1 MRFFACD
8 ARLNR
13 QFDNTKPIPQIMKK
27 LILPILALVFTA
39 SQAQQSLIWEI
50 SGNGLTKKSYIMGT
64 LKFIGEKEFY
74 MPKQASALIKQ
85 AEIFA
90 IEDEVDHHAQHELN
104 TALHFPK
111 GQSLADAMTP
121 EDYKKVRDTFE
132 KEFGISN
139 ATFDKKYSH
148 IKPLALSIIMT
159 RLSLGEKVRFY
170 DIELLLIAKKHDVT
184 AYSLEPIE
192 REAEALNTFTLED
205 QIKALVHGVENFKDQ
220 KDEFK
225 KLMADY
231 RSGNTKEIYDYTL
244 HPLENN
250 PRFIEEFYFKRNDE
264 WFPKIEKMMK
274 EDASFIALG
283 ISHLEGDRGIL
294 KKLREKGYTLTPV
307 K

>member
-1 MRFFACD
+1 
-8 ARLNR
+8 
-13 QFDNTKPIPQIMKK
+13 MKK
-27 LILPILALVFTA
+27 IILSLLVLVFVEA
-39 SQAQQSLIWEI
+39 QAQHSLIWVI
-50 SGNGLTKKSYIMGT
+50 SGNGLTKKSYLMGT

-74 MPKQASALIKQ
+74 MPPKATELIKQ
-85 AEIFA
+85 SEIFA

-111 GQSLADAMTP
+111 GQTIANVMSA
-121 EDYKKVRDTFE
+121 EDYKKVKDVFQ
-132 KEFGISN
+132 KEFKITS
-139 ATFDKKYSH
+139 AEFDKKYAH
-148 IKPLALSIIMT
+148 IKPLPLSIIMT

-192 REAEALNTFTLED
+192 REAEALNSFSMEE
-205 QIKALVHGVENFKDQ
+205 QVKALLHSVNNFGAQ
-220 KDEFK
+220 KEEFK

-231 RSGNTKEIYDYTL
+231 RTGNADEIFDYTL

-250 PRFIEEFYFKRNDE
+250 PRFIEEFYFKRNQE
-264 WFPKIEKMMK
+264 WLPKIEKMMN

-283 ISHLEGDRGIL
+283 ISHLEGEKGIL
-294 KKLREKGYTLTPV
+294 KLLEGKGYTLTPV

>member
-1 MRFFACD
+1 
-8 ARLNR
+8 
-13 QFDNTKPIPQIMKK
+13 MKK
-27 LILPILALVFTA
+27 LLLPFFALVITA
-39 SQAQQSLIWEI
+39 SQAQQSLIWEV

-74 MPKQASALIKQ
+74 MPPKASELIKQ
-85 AEIFA
+85 SEIFA

-111 GQSLADAMTP
+111 GESLATTMSP
-121 EDYKKVRDTFE
+121 EDYKKVKDTFQ
-132 KEFGISN
+132 KEFGINS
-139 ATFDKKYSH
+139 ATFDKKYAH
-148 IKPLALSIIMT
+148 IKPLPLSIIMT

-170 DIELLLIAKKHDVT
+170 DIELLLIAKKHDVD

-192 REAEALNTFTLED
+192 REAEALNSFSMEE
-205 QIKALVHGVENFKDQ
+205 QVKALLHSVNNFSSQ

-231 RSGNTKEIYDYTL
+231 RTANADEIYDYTL

-250 PRFIEEFYFKRNDE
+250 PRFIEEFYYKRNAE
-264 WFPKIEKMMK
+264 WLPKIEKMMN

-283 ISHLEGDRGIL
+283 ISHLEGEKGIL
-294 KKLREKGYTLTPV
+294 KLLQGKGYTLTPV

>member
-1 MRFFACD
+1 
-8 ARLNR
+8 
-13 QFDNTKPIPQIMKK
+13 MKRIFV
-27 LILPILALVFTA
+27 LILVLAGFA
-39 SQAQQSLIWEI
+39 ANAQNSLIWEI
-50 SGNGLTKKSYIMGT
+50 SGNGLTKKSYLMGT

-74 MPKQASALIKQ
+74 MPAKASALIKE

-111 GQSLADAMTP
+111 GQSLADVMTP
-121 EDYKKVRDTFE
+121 DDYAKLKALFA
-132 KEFGISN
+132 KEFKVN
-139 ATFDKKYSH
+139 AATFDKRYSH
-148 IKPLALSIIMT
+148 IKPLPLSIIMT
-159 RLSLGEKVRFY
+159 RLSLGEKVKFY

-192 REAEALNTFTLED
+192 REAEALNSFNMED
-205 QIKALVHGVENFKDQ
+205 QTKALVHTVNNFASQ
-220 KDEFK
+220 KAEFK

-231 RSGNTKEIYDYTL
+231 RDADLQEIFDYTL

-250 PRFIEEFYFKRNDE
+250 PRFIEEFYYKRNEE
-264 WFPKIEKMMK
+264 WLPKIERMMN

-283 ISHLEGDRGIL
+283 ISHLEGEKGIL
-294 KKLREKGYTLTPV
+294 KLLEQKGYKLTAL

>member
-1 MRFFACD
+1 
-8 ARLNR
+8 
-13 QFDNTKPIPQIMKK
+13 MKK
-27 LILPILALVFTA
+27 VLLPLFVLVFTV

-50 SGNGLTKKSYIMGT
+50 SGNGLTKKSYLMGT
-64 LKFIGEKEFY
+64 LKFIGEKEFF
-74 MPKQASALIKQ
+74 MPKKASELIKQ
-85 AEIFA
+85 CEIFT

-111 GQSLADAMTP
+111 GQSLSNAMSA
-121 EDYKKVRDTFE
+121 EDYKKVKDTFQ
-132 KEFGISN
+132 KEFGIDG
-139 ATFDKKYSH
+139 AEFDKKYAH
-148 IKPLALSIIMT
+148 IKPLPLSIIMT

-192 REAEALNTFTLED
+192 REAEALNSFSLEE
-205 QIKALVHGVENFKDQ
+205 QVKALLHSVNNFAAQ
-220 KDEFK
+220 KEEFR

-231 RSGNTKEIYDYTL
+231 RTGNADEIFDYTL

-250 PRFIEEFYFKRNDE
+250 PRFIEEFYFKRNQE
-264 WFPKIEKMMK
+264 WLPKIEKMMN

-283 ISHLEGDRGIL
+283 VSHLEGERGIL
-294 KKLREKGYTLTPV
+294 KLLEGKGYTLTPV

>member
-1 MRFFACD
+1 
-8 ARLNR
+8 
-13 QFDNTKPIPQIMKK
+13 MKK
-27 LILPILALVFTA
+27 IILFVLVLAFIQ
-39 SQAQQSLIWEI
+39 SKAQHSLIWEI
-50 SGNGLTKKSYIMGT
+50 SGNGLTKKSYLMGI

-74 MPKQASALIKQ
+74 MPAKASELIKQ

-111 GQSLADAMTP
+111 GQSLADVMPAA
-121 EDYKKVRDTFE
+121 DYQKVKDIFQ
-132 KEFGISN
+132 KEFKIS
-139 ATFDKKYSH
+139 AVTFDKRYSH
-148 IKPLALSIIMT
+148 IKPLPLSIIMT
-159 RLSLGEKVRFY
+159 RLSLGEKVKFY

-192 REAEALNTFTLED
+192 REAEALNAFNMED
-205 QIKALVHGVENFKDQ
+205 QVKALVHSVNNFSQQ
-220 KDEFK
+220 KTEFK

-231 RSGNTKEIYDYTL
+231 RTADLQEIFDYTL

-250 PRFIEEFYFKRNDE
+250 PRFVEEFYYKRNQE
-264 WFPKIEKMMK
+264 WLPKIEKMMN

-283 ISHLEGDRGIL
+283 ISHLEGEKGIL
-294 KKLREKGYTLTPV
+294 KLLEQKGYTLTAL

>member
-1 MRFFACD
+1 
-8 ARLNR
+8 
-13 QFDNTKPIPQIMKK
+13 MKK
-27 LILPILALVFTA
+27 VLLPLFVLVFTV

-50 SGNGLTKKSYIMGT
+50 SGNGLAKKSYLMGT
-64 LKFIGEKEFY
+64 LKFIGEKEFF
-74 MPKQASALIKQ
+74 MPRKASELIKQ
-85 AEIFA
+85 CEIFT

-111 GQSLADAMTP
+111 GQSLSNAMSA
-121 EDYKKVRDTFE
+121 EDYKKVKDTFQ
-132 KEFGISN
+132 KEFGID
-139 ATFDKKYSH
+139 AAEFDKKYAH
-148 IKPLALSIIMT
+148 IKPLPLSIIMT

-192 REAEALNTFTLED
+192 REAEALNSFSMEE
-205 QIKALVHGVENFKDQ
+205 QVKALLHSVNNFPAQ
-220 KDEFK
+220 KEEFR

-231 RSGNTKEIYDYTL
+231 RTGNADEIFDYTL

-250 PRFIEEFYFKRNDE
+250 PRFIEEFYFKRNQE
-264 WFPKIEKMMK
+264 WLPKIEKMMG

-283 ISHLEGDRGIL
+283 VSHLEGEKGIL
-294 KKLREKGYTLTPV
+294 KLLEGKGYILTPV

>member
-1 MRFFACD
+1 
-8 ARLNR
+8 
-13 QFDNTKPIPQIMKK
+13 MKK
-27 LILPILALVFTA
+27 LLLPFLVLVFTA
-39 SQAQQSLIWEI
+39 SQAQQSLIWEV

-64 LKFIGEKEFY
+64 LKFIGQKEFY
-74 MPKQASALIKQ
+74 MPKKASELIKE

-111 GQSLADAMTP
+111 GQSLTDVMPAD
-121 EDYKKVRDTFE
+121 DYKRVKDTFQ
-132 KEFGISN
+132 KEFGINS

-148 IKPLALSIIMT
+148 IKPLPLSIIMT
-159 RLSLGEKVRFY
+159 RLSLGEKVKFY

-192 REAEALNTFTLED
+192 REAEALNAFTMEE
-205 QIKALVHGVENFKDQ
+205 QTTALLHSVDNFKTQ
-220 KDEFK
+220 KEEFK
-225 KLMADY
+225 KLMTDY
-231 RSGNTKEIYDYTL
+231 RSGNAQEIFDYTL

-250 PRFIEEFYFKRNDE
+250 PRFIEEFYYKRNAE
-264 WFPKIEKMMK
+264 WLPKIEKMMS

-283 ISHLEGDRGIL
+283 ISHLEGDKGIL
-294 KKLREKGYTLTPV
+294 KLLEGKGYTLTQI